1 MAGTCWLV
9 SLPLVLAHCNTF
21 SKPSRRLLMSS
32 QAAPQAAPAQGA
44 APTATEQRTRQVL
57 ALLDQCQARDQAAQ
71 RRSSYLVPA
80 SSTHDEP
87 ATDPARWEGFI

>member
-1 MAGTCWLV
+1 M
-9 SLPLVLAHCNTF
+9 
-21 SKPSRRLLMSS
+21 RS
-32 QAAPQAAPAQGA
+32 QATTPQAAPAQGA
-44 APTATEQRTRQVL
+44 APTATEQRASQVL

-71 RRSSYLVPA
+71 RRNSYLAPA